1 MIFKNKTNFDNLNKY
16 QIQSV
21 LQSNLKKKLSPF
33 FVFLTFIIKT

>member
-21 LQSNLKKKLSPF
+21 LPF
-33 FVFLTFIIKT
+33 FVFLTFIIKHKND